1 MVKGR
6 KEGNDD
12 VGWAEEDEQDQ
23 EQEQEQ
29 EQEEQE
35 QEQERT
41 LKLSMQNLLYFSTS
55 EMDPDVNFDSTNQ
68 HTTIFIHNPYDLVD
82 LE

>member
-1 MVKGR
+1 MTWV
-6 KEGNDD
+6 
-12 VGWAEEDEQDQ
+12 EQKKTNKNKTKNKNKKNKNKNKNK
-23 EQEQEQ
+23 
-29 EQEEQE
+29 
-35 QEQERT
+35 QERT

-55 EMDPDVNFDSTNQ
+55 EMDPDANFDSTNQ